1 MYSFLN
7 IALRED
13 IRIRALKV
21 SLGVGSILAL
31 INHGNSFFNGELELL
46 NFFQIIATFLAPYL
60 VSTYSSINAIK
71 YQENPSDN
79 KF

>member
-1 MYSFLN
+1 MYSLLK
-7 IALRED
+7 IALRAD

-21 SLGVGSILAL
+21 SLAVGSILAL
-31 INHGNSFFNGELELL
+31 INHGNSFFNGELEPL
-46 NFFQIIATFLAPYL
+46 NFFQIVATFLVPYL
-60 VSTYSSINAIK
+60 VSTYSSISAIK